1 MKKFKYTITDPVGI
15 HARPAGNFV
24 KAVKNYEGSKVTISG
39 NGKEADAKK
48 LMAVM
53 TLGIKQ
59 GQEVELTVE
68 GGDEDKAF
76 EDIKEFMKHNL

>member
-1 MKKFKYTITDPVGI
+1 MKSFTYTITDPVGI

-24 KAVKNYEGSKVTISG
+24 KEVKNYGSSITISG
-39 NGKEADAKK
+39 NGKTADAKK

-59 GQEVELTVE
+59 GQEVEVKVE
-68 GGDEDKAF
+68 GADEEIAAEAIEK
-76 EDIKEFMKHNL
+76 FMKENL